1 MPLDPPAEAQGSLAE
16 SMPESMPQSMPQSMP
31 ENELENEVG
40 ADERIPAALR
50 KKVSPKAAAKKHSS
64 MFILTP
70 SQKFRTDLF

>member
-16 SMPESMPQSMPQSMP
+16 SMPESMPQSMP

-70 SQKFRTDLF
+70 SQKFRTNLF